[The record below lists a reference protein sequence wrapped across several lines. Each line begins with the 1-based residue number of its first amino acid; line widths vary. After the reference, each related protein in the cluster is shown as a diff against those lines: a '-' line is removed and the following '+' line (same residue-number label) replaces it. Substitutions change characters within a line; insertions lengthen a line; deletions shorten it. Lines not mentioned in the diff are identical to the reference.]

1 MLGWREVRSDRCCHG
16 VELHIGA
23 DVVKSDLQ
31 AKTVRIDP
39 ETSLV
44 RVDGII
50 LFKRVLKESGIFL
63 QFKDSDR
70 LRSRRRGTEFVE
82 IPLSAFVDTLK

>member
-1 MLGWREVRSDRCCHG
+1 M
-16 VELHIGA
+16 
-23 DVVKSDLQ
+23 VKCDPQ
-31 AKTVRIDP
+31 AKTIRIDP
-39 ETSLV
+39 NTLLV

-50 LFKRVLKESGIFL
+50 LFRRVLRDSGVIL

-70 LRSRRRGTEFVE
+70 LRSRRRGTEYVE